1 MATNKERLDMI
12 FLPEEERLNIDP
24 NEAKYTNLH
33 VVLTYFTQR
42 FSSHTFLG
50 DSLIQQTFIDIF
62 FMRYT
67 IWGIHVL
74 NKHVENLSLTVT
86 LAARKSWLKKGIIKK
101 KKKCI
106 HTLNILF

>member
-1 MATNKERLDMI
+1 MPCGQKTEKKTKAKKYNRSKKAKFIQLATNKERLDMI

-62 FMRYT
+62 FMRYA
-67 IWGIHVL
+67 IWGDTC
-74 NKHVENLSLTVT
+74 S
-86 LAARKSWLKKGIIKK
+86 
-101 KKKCI
+101 
-106 HTLNILF
+106 